1 MTCLVSLSSALD
13 PHKYVVYNGRKLYEF
28 REKMNFFEAFL
39 HCESLNLQLLTLR
52 SVDEFVDL
60 NNIMYTSFDGY
71 EYWMG
76 AYKLES
82 GWKYLSNG
90 KEVPDVLP
98 QFGLGCVYIYTT
110 SQGLMLSTHEC
121 VQKYYV
127 ICES

>member
-28 REKMNFFEAFL
+28 REKTNFFEAFL

-52 SVDEFVDL
+52 SVDEFVEL

-76 AYKLES
+76 RTNWNLGGNIYRMERKFQMFCPSSDL
-82 GWKYLSNG
+82 
-90 KEVPDVLP
+90 DVFIFIQL
-98 QFGLGCVYIYTT
+98 LKV
-110 SQGLMLSTHEC
+110 
-121 VQKYYV
+121 
-127 ICES
+127 